1 MKQQKEDMEK
11 TSDSIIRRVKC
22 DLLYLDV
29 DTADDSEVS
38 DWCVTLSPWRQDI
51 IVLDS
56 VHVGRHF
63 VYRVVI

>member
-1 MKQQKEDMEK
+1 MKKK
-11 TSDSIIRRVKC
+11 SDRIIRRVKC

-38 DWCVTLSPWRQDI
+38 DGCVTLSPRRQDV
-51 IVLDS
+51 IVLYS